1 MKLNACSRQ
10 RGTSHHRR
18 GRGVSSAFRKY
29 AIPFFRQDRRAIDP
43 DRTALS
49 LIAAAELKTGE
60 FVAGRYRIEA
70 LLGVGGMGVVYRAH
84 DQQLG
89 IDIALKLLRPE
100 LATRPEGFE
109 RFRHELLLA
118 RQVSSPH
125 VVRIHDLVADGE
137 RWLISMDY
145 VPGRSLEQHLDAQGA
160 LPQDEAVSIARQIA
174 LGLGAA
180 HASGI
185 VHRDLKPANVLLR
198 DDGRAC
204 ISDFGVARS
213 AGAARM
219 TGTGLMV
226 GTPDYVS
233 PEQARGEPVGPRS
246 DLYALGL
253 ILYEMLSGRG
263 AFADATQAESL
274 AQRQL
279 RAPPALGRLQPQIA
293 PWLRRLTA
301 RLLDPNP
308 ARRLRDAEAVVAAI
322 DAQRVPLA
330 RPRLAPLAAVGAI
343 VAALAGTA
351 WWAHERGLEK
361 NLRTAATSAAPAATP
376 LDLAAL
382 PLQSTDADAD
392 LARAYSALI
401 GASLLAGDTATA
413 DRRRVEDALHR
424 LGFDANSAALH
435 PQRIA
440 AELGARRLLLGELRR
455 ENGRLRIVLSLRD
468 ADGKAALR
476 SAQTPA
482 VSVAAMPP
490 ALRGALAELGLVD
503 ARAALGTVLP
513 ASEPAM
519 RAFGRGLIAPSDAAA
534 LAAFGEAVV
543 LEPGFI
549 AAWWQRLLVARR
561 LVSGRTLAALAI
573 GARNA
578 LRDARG
584 RDALRV
590 QALIALI
597 EGDAASAAERLQPL
611 AAADPHDHHTR
622 LLYAEALEIAGDRAA
637 ADAELQRLTA
647 SDPQNA
653 DAWLLRGQSA
663 IRAGETQRAVD
674 DYLLRARVLYTRL
687 RDESGRADAL
697 NALGLGFD
705 ALGQPKQAAEY
716 FVQAAEARAR
726 LGNVLGAAGSRRN
739 LAWTLAI
746 SGDFEAA
753 QAELARARALAA
765 PLDDTALL
773 ADIVTDFGL
782 IAEEQGDFRA
792 ALPHF
797 REALGLHESR
807 GDALGVAEAALNLGF
822 ALRQTGEFGDAQ
834 PHLEQA
840 ERTFA
845 AAEDRVG
852 IVRSLQSLA
861 AVDIALG
868 RYAQARERLE
878 RGLRLAMETNLVE
891 ERAVL
896 YAELAEL
903 ARQQGRLGE
912 ALAQAERALALFEQD
927 GDARGLAQG
936 RLRVASTHLDL
947 ESWDAAEQALLPY
960 LKSPPASREQQALL
974 AVRRGEIA
982 LGRGDAA
989 QALREADA
997 ALRDAEAAHSLPARI
1012 EAKLLRTR
1020 ALAATGQRKAALAE
1034 LTRVDQALQTYPA
1047 LALRHE
1053 RALAAMA
1060 AQGDAQAAETYRRAL
1075 VDLASAPALGR
1086 MHLLHRSGAK
1096 ALRAVGELPAAA
1108 RADAQ
1113 AARAFAALRATHP
1126 TASGVDAQ
1134 QRDVARMEAMR

>member
-1 MKLNACSRQ
+1 MKLNAYSRQ

-60 FVAGRYRIEA
+60 LVAGRYRIDA

-125 VVRIHDLVADGE
+125 VVRIHDLVADGQ

-145 VPGRSLEQHLDAQGA
+145 VPGRSLEQHLDARGA

-198 DDGRAC
+198 DDGWTC

-253 ILYEMLSGRG
+253 ILYEMLAGRG

-279 RAPPALGRLQPQIA
+279 RAPPALASLQPQIA
-293 PWLRRLTA
+293 PWLQRLTA

-308 ARRLRDAEAVVAAI
+308 MRRLRDAEAVVAAI
-322 DAQRVPLA
+322 DARRVPRA
-330 RPRLAPLAAVGAI
+330 RPRLAPLAAAGAI
-343 VAALAGTA
+343 LTLVAGTA

-361 NLRTAATSAAPAATP
+361 NLQTAAASAAAAAP
-376 LDLAAL
+376 LDLIAL
-382 PLQSTDADAD
+382 PLQSAAADAD

-413 DRRRVEDALHR
+413 DRRRIEDALHR
-424 LGFDANSAALH
+424 LGFDANSATQH

-440 AELGARRLLLGELRR
+440 TELGARRLLLGELRR
-455 ENGRLRIVLSLRD
+455 ENGRLRIVLKLRD
-468 ADGKAALR
+468 AEGKAVLR

-490 ALRGALAELGLVD
+490 ALRGALAELGLAD
-503 ARAALGTVLP
+503 ARVALGTVLP

-534 LAAFGEAVV
+534 LAAFGEAVA

-561 LVSGRTLAALAI
+561 LVSGRTLAALAVE
-573 GARNA
+573 ARDA

-597 EGDAASAAERLQPL
+597 EGDAASATERLQPL

-622 LLYAEALEIAGDRAA
+622 LLYAEALEIAGDRASA
-637 ADAELQRLTA
+637 EAELERLTA

-663 IRAGETQRAVD
+663 LRAGETQRAVD

-746 SGDFEAA
+746 GGDFDAA
-753 QAELARARALAA
+753 QAELERARALAA

-797 REALGLHESR
+797 REALALHESR

-912 ALAQAERALALFEQD
+912 ALAQAGQALTLFEQD

-936 RLRVASTHLDL
+936 RLRVASIHLDL

-989 QALREADA
+989 QALREGDA
-997 ALRDAEAAHSLPARI
+997 ALDNAEAAHSLPARI
-1012 EAKLLRTR
+1012 EAKLLRIR
-1020 ALAATGQRKAALAE
+1020 ALAATGQRKVALAE
-1034 LTRVDQALQTYPA
+1034 LARVDQALQTYPT

-1060 AQGDAQAAETYRRAL
+1060 AQSDAQAAETYRRAL
-1075 VDLASAPALGR
+1075 ADLALAPPLGR

-1096 ALRAVGELPAAA
+1096 ALRASGQLPAAA

-1113 AARAFAALRATHP
+1113 ATSAFAALRTTNPATAGA
-1126 TASGVDAQ
+1126 ASKQRGIAQ
-1134 QRDVARMEAMR
+1134 AEAKR